1 MDCLSS
7 TVHILCKHTAHIFY
21 IQNNADIKK
30 DMNIQQVAFSLD
42 GNKLQPR
49 RVEFYSLPSTDFWC
63 RTNNKE
69 NYDEK
74 KYAFINIALV
84 RCVAIKQVQE

>member
-1 MDCLSS
+1 MEINCSQD
-7 TVHILCKHTAHIFY
+7 
-21 IQNNADIKK
+21 
-30 DMNIQQVAFSLD
+30 
-42 GNKLQPR
+42 
-49 RVEFYSLPSTDFWC
+49 EFYSLPSTDFWC

-74 KYAFINIALV
+74 KYAFIHIALV

>member
-1 MDCLSS
+1 
-7 TVHILCKHTAHIFY
+7 
-21 IQNNADIKK
+21 
-30 DMNIQQVAFSLD
+30 MNIQQVAFSLD